1 MMVIKEAAIVRCR
14 VCLLII
20 LAIVFCGSVGAQPLA
35 FSSSASDGSSGFV
48 RTSAQ
53 KGVATSTD
61 LLVIAM
67 PVATLAGV
75 IIEGDWQGLKQGALS
90 AVTAAG
96 ATLILKYAVKEE
108 RPDHSNMHSFPSGH
122 TAVAFTN
129 ATFLQRRYG
138 WKFGVPAYAVA
149 AYVGWGRV
157 FSKKHHWWDVLAGA
171 AIGAGASFIY
181 TRPFAEKHN
190 LSIVPSAGPEGV
202 SVSMAMTF

>member
-20 LAIVFCGSVGAQPLA
+20 LAIVFCGSVSARPLA

-149 AYVGWGRV
+149 AYVGWGECSPRNITGGMCLRAPRLEPV
-157 FSKKHHWWDVLAGA
+157 PLLYIHALLPKNTIFRLCR
-171 AIGAGASFIY
+171 
-181 TRPFAEKHN
+181 RPGRKEF
-190 LSIVPSAGPEGV
+190 LFPWQ
-202 SVSMAMTF
+202 